1 MIATLGTI
9 AGRFILAPLA
19 SLWRWLTADPI
30 RMAFA
35 ALIALCGFLALRLS
49 MVDGDRDD
57 WRDKARAYEAAS
69 KAIEEADVKA
79 DAAGTITASETK
91 KDIDDGNKRAEEAAR
106 NSDDGLAAAFDE
118 LRRQAAGE
126 GDEAAR

>member
-1 MIATLGTI
+1 MIATLAT
-9 AGRFILAPLA
+9 RFILAPLA

-69 KAIEEADVKA
+69 KAVEEADKKA
-79 DAAGTITASETK
+79 DAAGTATAAQTK
-91 KDIDDGNKRAEEAAR
+91 KDIDDGNKRAEDAAR
-106 NSDDGLAAAFDE
+106 GSDDP
-118 LRRQAAGE
+118 LRDALGSLRKEGAGSS
-126 GDEAAR
+126 GKAPR